1 MTDWWYEIHLKGDRN
16 LLYLSAFPNSDSQE
30 SYTDSATPEHQG
42 LQGTVPSLLLENF
55 RLLNAF
61 PTQANE

>member
-30 SYTDSATPEHQG
+30 SYTDLATPEHQG
-42 LQGTVPSLLLENF
+42 LQGTVPSLLL
-55 RLLNAF
+55 
-61 PTQANE
+61 